1 MRVDHLLNYVRAAT
15 GAMSLRKDE
24 AMPDLGIPTVKEMRR
39 LAAAYSAWPG
49 PASAHPTEVLQW
61 HGEEVDAQALS
72 ERELTGARASES
84 SRNRPTRRQ
93 VLVGTAAVGA
103 TGALT
108 TLGPSSAAAAERRA
122 AKVAVVGAGLA
133 GLSAT
138 YRLRANGINAQL
150 YDAQERL
157 GGRCWSITDFFDNGQ
172 TAEHGGQYV
181 DSRHTQLRSLAA
193 ELGVELVDT
202 FKQDI
207 PSGPTGY
214 RWLDGALRDSDEV
227 FADFGV
233 FLKKLKRA
241 YRRVG
246 DYHWDAAS
254 QAARDFDN
262 QTVLEYLDKVLE
274 GGADSLLGRG
284 IRVGQQSFFGM
295 EPGQMSA
302 INLFEAY
309 VAPYPGANERFR
321 IAGGND
327 QLVKALVGAI
337 PAHAITRGAELV
349 SARHRSDG
357 RVALRFTTQAR
368 EVVADRV
375 VLALPFTT
383 LRNVDTSKLQLTE
396 RRRRAIDKLAM
407 GTNSKLNM
415 QLGQSLKSLG
425 WSGGF
430 SSDEPHYVT
439 WDSTWGQVVPHPRT
453 PVITIYNGGEEGTNY
468 PTYTAHGRA
477 NTKTIDSALANL
489 ARGIKGI
496 ENAFNGLAHLDQW
509 ADDPYAYG
517 SYAGFG
523 PGQYTAYWGLLAKRE
538 GNVFFAGEH
547 TSTHSQGYLNGG
559 VESGERAARQVRH
572 TLEK

>member
-1 MRVDHLLNYVRAAT
+1 
-15 GAMSLRKDE
+15 
-24 AMPDLGIPTVKEMRR
+24 MPDLGMPTVKEMRR
-39 LAAAYSAWPG
+39 LVAAYSAWPG
-49 PASAHPTEVLQW
+49 PASAQPTEVLQW
-61 HGEEVDAQALS
+61 HNEQVEAQVQS
-72 ERELTGARASES
+72 ERERTEGRTSDASRS
-84 SRNRPTRRQ
+84 RPTRRQ
-93 VLVGTAAVGA
+93 VLAGAAGVGA
-103 TGALT
+103 AGALAT
-108 TLGPSSAAAAERRA
+108 FGPSSAAAAERKAPR
-122 AKVAVVGAGLA
+122 VVVVGAGLA

-138 YRLRANGINAQL
+138 YRLRANGIDAHL

-172 TAEHGGQYV
+172 TAEHGGQFV

-202 FKQDI
+202 FTQDI
-207 PSGPTGY
+207 PSGSTGY

-246 DYHWDAAS
+246 DYYWDVAS
-254 QAARDFDN
+254 QAAKDFDN
-262 QTVLEYLDKVLE
+262 QTTIEYLDKAVE
-274 GGADSLLGRG
+274 GGADSLLGRA
-284 IRVGQQSFFGM
+284 IQVSQQSFFGM

-321 IAGGND
+321 VAGGND
-327 QLVKALVGAI
+327 QLVRALASAI
-337 PAHAITRGAELV
+337 PDHAITRGAELV

-357 RVALRFTTQAR
+357 RVALRFTTRTR

-383 LRNVDTSKLQLTE
+383 LRNVDTSKL
-396 RRRRAIDKLAM
+396 
-407 GTNSKLNM
+407 NM
-415 QLGQSLKSLG
+415 QLGQSLKSLD

-439 WDSTWGQVVPHPRT
+439 WNSTWGQVDPHPRT
-453 PVITIYNGGEEGTNY
+453 PVITIYNGGKEGKNY
-468 PTYTAHGRA
+468 PTYTAHGPA
-477 NTKTIDSALANL
+477 NSMTIDRALANL
-489 ARGIKGI
+489 ARGIQGV

-523 PGQYTAYWGLLAKRE
+523 PGQYTAYWGYLGKRE

-559 VESGERAARQVRH
+559 VESGERAARQVQR
-572 TLEK
+572 TLDR